1 MFIAKTDLNWYVG
14 EALIL
19 LWSVED
25 DLVCALLRCGFWIAF
40 IDTLYTALGT
50 TGNDSAV
57 ANLHTLQFTDAN
69 ALGFSV
75 CYILH

>member
-1 MFIAKTDLNWYVG
+1 MV
-14 EALIL
+14 IL
-19 LWSVED
+19 CITADGHKLPRCCHVLGVHAW
-25 DLVCALLRCGFWIAF
+25 LRGGFWSGF

-50 TGNDSAV
+50 TGSHIAV
-57 ANLHTLQFTDAN
+57 TNLRTLQFTDAN